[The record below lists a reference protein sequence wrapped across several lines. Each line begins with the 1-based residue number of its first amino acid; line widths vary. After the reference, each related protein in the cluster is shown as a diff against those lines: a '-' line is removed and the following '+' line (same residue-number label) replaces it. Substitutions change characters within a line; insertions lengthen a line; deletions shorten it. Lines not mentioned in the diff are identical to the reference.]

1 VPKESPLTELK
12 ADIETPK
19 RVLTPELIIAI
30 VGTIVS
36 ILTFIFGRG
45 WLPTLIRAPDVR
57 CINLSP
63 PSISSTMMHGWVIE
77 NIRGG
82 TANDIQ
88 ITIKA
93 NDDTPIREMEVISS
107 ENNHKIERGGV
118 GTNNVVITAAR
129 LVSTHSIAVTM
140 LTEKPTSFVCEAA
153 SAEGPSNQYY
163 RGFALT
169 VWDIGVLVSVGVIL
183 ASVIARIVR
192 LSIRALE
199 KSLVSL
205 IREQSSSQEG
215 TGS

>member
-1 VPKESPLTELK
+1 MPQESPPTKLK
-12 ADIETPK
+12 ADIETPR

-36 ILTFIFGRG
+36 ILAFVFGRG
-45 WLPTLIRAPDVR
+45 WLPALTRAPDVR

-63 PSISSTMMHGWVIE
+63 PSISSTMVHGWVIE
-77 NIRGG
+77 NVRGG

-93 NDDTPIREMEVISS
+93 NDDTPIREIEVISS

-129 LVSTHSIAVTM
+129 LVSTHSIAVTI
-140 LTEKPTSFVCEAA
+140 LTEKPTSFACEAA

-163 RGFALT
+163 RRFALT
-169 VWDIGVLVSVGVIL
+169 VWDIGVLVSVEVIL
-183 ASVIARIVR
+183 ASIIARILL

-199 KSLVSL
+199 KSLISL
-205 IREQSSSQEG
+205 IREQFSAPEG
-215 TGS
+215 KGS